1 MTMSETKSVKF
12 RIGQIVNHK
21 LFDYRGVIIDVD
33 PVFSGSDEW
42 YDVVALSKPPKDK
55 PWYQVLPDGADHQT
69 YVAERNLEKDD
80 TGNPINHPALN
91 LFFSEFK
98 DGSYITNRAVN

>member
-12 RIGQIVNHK
+12 HIGQVIQHK
-21 LFDYRGVIIDVD
+21 LFDYRGVIVDVD
-33 PVFSGSDEW
+33 SEFDGW
-42 YDVVALSKPPKDK
+42 YSTVARSKPPKDK
-55 PWYQVLPDGADHQT
+55 PWYHVLPEGADHYT

-80 TGNPINHPALN
+80 TGKPIDHPALN